1 MTKQTLYAN
10 TRPSS
15 TWIRAEDG
23 QLCSLDIRTF
33 DVSANTCIRRTAA
46 VATWDEKMLPA
57 LMSKELVDRLAVET
71 ETIVEEIES
80 RKDTL
85 FAKLS

>member
-1 MTKQTLYAN
+1 
-10 TRPSS
+10 
-15 TWIRAEDG
+15 
-23 QLCSLDIRTF
+23 
-33 DVSANTCIRRTAA
+33 
-46 VATWDEKMLPA
+46 MLPA
-57 LMSKELVDRLAVET
+57 LMSKELTDRLAVEI